1 MPSSAAWNAS
11 ARPRFGS
18 ATLTE
23 EFVDI
28 EGENRGIYWR
38 WAGMIIEDDPFGVG
52 LNNWSYAVSKTYGA
66 RVGFGYEDYDDIK
79 NAPEKADLPS
89 IRYAPPAHALAA
101 LTLGGNPLHLASLVP
116 LPLVCLFIGWATHN
130 DLAFDSTAIWL
141 HLVSGTRG
149 VADRLGRMFPS
160 VLIGIPVIAIGSVLT
175 TAVFGDWAVLPSVA
189 ALSGAILVIG
199 LGLASILLASA
210 GLQLGMKIVS
220 SLYLLW
226 LAFQIARSSSVS
238 GAAAGA
244 KPLTFLQAAAFQ
256 WINPK
261 AWLIAVGAI
270 SAYTAGVGAHLY
282 LQVAIIAALSVAV
295 SFSSSLTWAA
305 CGAAIG
311 RWLRSPL
318 ALRLFNVLMAILLLA
333 SVLPILGEIWTQL
346 RR

>member
-1 MPSSAAWNAS
+1 MSFDTFVAVLVFSIVMGFTPGPNNVMLASSGA
-11 ARPRFGS
+11 
-18 ATLTE
+18 
-23 EFVDI
+23 
-28 EGENRGIYWR
+28 
-38 WAGMIIEDDPFGVG
+38 
-52 LNNWSYAVSKTYGA
+52 TYG
-66 RVGFGYEDYDDIK
+66 
-79 NAPEKADLPS
+79 
-89 IRYAPPAHALAA
+89 IRRTWP
-101 LTLGGNPLHLASLVP
+101 HLL
-116 LPLVCLFIGWATHN
+116 
-130 DLAFDSTAIWL
+130 
-141 HLVSGTRG
+141 G
-149 VADRLGRMFPS
+149 VALGFP
-160 VLIGIPVIAIGSVLT
+160 AM
-175 TAVFGDWAVLPSVA
+175 
-189 ALSGAILVIG
+189 ILVIG

-238 GAAAGA
+238 GGAAGA
-244 KPLTFLQAAAFQ
+244 KPMTFLQAAAFQ

-282 LQVAIIAALSVAV
+282 LQVAIISAMSVAV

-333 SVLPILGEIWTQL
+333 SVVPILGEIWTQL